1 MAVIPHPPY
10 SPDLAPCDFFL
21 FPKIKLKLNGCR
33 FDTTEIKAEL
43 HRVLDTLI
51 GKDFQEVFQ
60 KWRCETSVDMQEGTT
75 SRVTAADR
83 PYGRFCGFYSV
94 SPENFGYHL
103 VVQRNEHIFMILCNF
118 SFFQSLVLH
127 MKYHFF

>member
-1 MAVIPHPPY
+1 M
-10 SPDLAPCDFFL
+10 
-21 FPKIKLKLNGCR
+21 R
-33 FDTTEIKAEL
+33 
-43 HRVLDTLI
+43 
-51 GKDFQEVFQ
+51 
-60 KWRCETSVDMQEGTT
+60 EGST

-83 PYGRFCGFYSV
+83 PYGEFYDFYSV